1 MKIIH
6 TADWHLGRVLHQQS
20 LLDEQSHALDQL
32 FEYTQIHQVDAV
44 LVAGDIYDRAVPP
57 KEAVT
62 LLDNF
67 INRLAEIGVP
77 IIMISGNHD
86 SAERLGFASKQLRDS
101 GVHIMGDLTHIQQ
114 PVVVESGAVKLN
126 VYGIPYADPEQ
137 VRDVFDI
144 EVKDFDSAH
153 TYLVEQIKASYDPNA
168 INLLMSHCFV
178 DGAEASDSEKTL
190 SIGGSDRVSYE
201 PMLSFDYVALGHL
214 HSPQRRG
221 ADHIRYSGSI
231 LKYSFSEH
239 NQKKGVTLLE
249 FDTNGLVKHQHLVLK
264 PIRELR
270 IIEGPINDLIE
281 QGQSDPNSE
290 DYILARMTDQMAL
303 LDPIGRLRAVYPNVL
318 QLEKTLLTQALDKTP
333 NRQAMNRGSSEMV
346 QDFFQQ
352 VTGNPMSDAQI
363 KILHTTLQTLN
374 KESEA

>member
-20 LLDEQSHALDQL
+20 LLDEQVHVLDQL
-32 FEYTQIHQVDAV
+32 FDYIQIHQVDV
-44 LVAGDIYDRAVPP
+44 LVVAGDIYDRAVPP

-67 INRLAEIGVP
+67 INRLAKIDVP
-77 IIMISGNHD
+77 IVMISGNHD
-86 SAERLGFASKQLRDS
+86 GAERLGFASKQLRAA
-101 GVHIMGDLTHIQQ
+101 GVHIMGDLTQIQQ
-114 PVVVESGAVKLN
+114 AVVVEKSGVK
-126 VYGIPYADPEQ
+126 VHIYGIPYADPEQ

-153 TYLVEQIKASYDPNA
+153 TFLVEQIKASYDPNA

-178 DGAEASDSEKTL
+178 DGAETSDSEKTL

-201 PMLSFDYVALGHL
+201 PMLDFDYVALGHL

-221 ADHIRYSGSI
+221 ADYIRYSGSI

-239 NQKKGVTLLE
+239 NQKKGVTLVE
-249 FDTNGLVKHQHLVLK
+249 FDANGLVNHQHLNLK

-270 IIEGPINDLIE
+270 IVEGPIDELVA
-281 QGQSDPNSE
+281 QGRNDPNSE
-290 DYILARMTDQMAL
+290 DYIMARLTDQMAL
-303 LDPIGRLRAVYPNVL
+303 LDPIGKLRAVYPNIL
-318 QLEKTLLTQALDKTP
+318 LLEKTLLTQALDKTP
-333 NRQAMNRGSSEMV
+333 NREAMNRGSSEMV

-352 VTGNPMSDAQI
+352 VTGNPMSEAQLT
-363 KILHTTLQTLN
+363 ILQTTLQTLT
-374 KESEA
+374 KEAEA